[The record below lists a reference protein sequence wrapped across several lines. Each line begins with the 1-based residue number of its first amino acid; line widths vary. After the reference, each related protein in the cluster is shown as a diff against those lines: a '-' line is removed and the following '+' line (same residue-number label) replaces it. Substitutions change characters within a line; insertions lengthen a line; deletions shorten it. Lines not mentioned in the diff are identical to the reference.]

1 MRYGAEHKEQSK
13 AKILEAARG
22 LFRKRGFD
30 RSSIDQVMEA
40 AGLTRGAFYA
50 HFSSKDDL
58 VAQVLAIEAGL
69 VRRLQQAAET
79 DDNRAAAYAALAD
92 YLDPTQRESV
102 ATGCPLV
109 AHPVDAIRGDAIRKE
124 GYTDRLRNLVAAMEE
139 TVPGDDAVLIS
150 VLAVGAGLL
159 SSASADPALADRIQ
173 DVCLREIKG
182 VMAEAG

>member
-13 AKILEAARG
+13 ARILEAARSM
-22 LFRKRGFD
+22 FRKRGFD
-30 RSSIDQVMEA
+30 GASIDQVMSA

-50 HFSSKDDL
+50 HFNSKDDL

-69 VRRLQQAAET
+69 VRRLEQATET
-79 DDNRAAAYAALAD
+79 DDNRGAASAALMD

-124 GYTDRLRNLVAAMEE
+124 GYTDRLRSLVAALEE
-139 TVPGDDAVLIS
+139 AVPGDDAVLVS
-150 VLAVGAGLL
+150 VLAVGAGIL

-173 DVCLREIKG
+173 DVCRNEIKS
-182 VMAEAG
+182 VMSASG